1 MIMWEIL
8 TSEPLIIDREYDQYL
23 MDICLKE
30 LRSPI
35 LKYVPES
42 YVTLMKQCTKIKVVL
57 VLLARK

>member
-1 MIMWEIL
+1 MWEIL
-8 TSEPLIIDREYDQYL
+8 MSEPLIIDREYDQYL

-30 LRSPI
+30 LRPPI
-35 LKYVPES
+35 PEYAPEP